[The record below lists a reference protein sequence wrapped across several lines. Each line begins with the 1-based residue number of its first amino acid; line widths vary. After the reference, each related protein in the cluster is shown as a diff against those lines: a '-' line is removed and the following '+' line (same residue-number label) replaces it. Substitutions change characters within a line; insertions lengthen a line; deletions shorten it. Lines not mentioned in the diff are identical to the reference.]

1 MVNNYYHYVGIH
13 LTIGNIVPLL
23 QSWYQHK
30 EMYRPDSVGYA
41 QTHTSV
47 CLTRNRSCLVTGCYW
62 EQNPSMHSNTY
73 MHIIPASLD
82 PRPFPPLVLQT
93 AKTGSGNGLGMR
105 LGSKTLRFRVYW
117 ELVVI
122 VEHSNVVTVVHV
134 WLSRA
139 QSLHWL
145 PCLLCTRCTALI
157 LSVWHCPR
165 EGRYD
170 ILCCGVEPVSSHS
183 FIDSSVDLPIHS
195 LHPSLCPP
203 VQYPSVRPFVPVYLL
218 CSLIPRP
225 FSS

>member
-1 MVNNYYHYVGIH
+1 MLEFTWQLVILYPYRKAGISTKKCVD
-13 LTIGNIVPLL
+13 LTVWDMPWHI
-23 QSWYQHK
+23 
-30 EMYRPDSVGYA
+30 
-41 QTHTSV
+41 

-122 VEHSNVVTVVHV
+122 VEHSNVVPVVHV
-134 WLSRA
+134 WFLGHRA
-139 QSLHWL
+139 
-145 PCLLCTRCTALI
+145 CTDCPAYCVQDVPPSSCQYGTAYEK
-157 LSVWHCPR
+157 
-165 EGRYD
+165 EGM
-170 ILCCGVEPVSSHS
+170 IWLCCGVEPVSSHS
-183 FIDSSVDLPIHS
+183 FIDSSVDLPIHL

-203 VQYPSVRPFVPVYLL
+203 VQYPSVHPFVPVYLL